1 MQVENASPQVAGPSL
16 KSIALGALV
25 LALAVLAAY
34 AVVREMRLAKQP
46 DVQVAAPMGEQAQ
59 RPAMSADEERYAR
72 DLWQIHEPVR
82 TAAVRMSFAGI
93 SYKLGEID
101 KVEFK
106 KRVSAVTDI
115 YRDAGVKMR
124 RLQPPAPLAALHAEY
139 VGALQSYQDA
149 SVEMAKAVKP
159 GGGDENLIKA
169 QGMSEQASTTLLKV
183 GETLWPGEYKPN

>member
-1 MQVENASPQVAGPSL
+1 MQAENASPQVAGPSL

-25 LALAVLAAY
+25 LVLAAMAAY

-46 DVQVAAPMGEQAQ
+46 DAQVAAPMGEQPQ
-59 RPAMSADEERYAR
+59 RPAMSAEDERYAR

-82 TAAVRMSFAGI
+82 TAAVRMSFTGI

-101 KVEFK
+101 KTEFR
-106 KRVSAVTDI
+106 KRVSALTET
-115 YRDAGVKMR
+115 YRDAGTKIR
-124 RLQPPAPLAALHAEY
+124 GIQPPASLASLHAEY
-139 VGALQSYQDA
+139 VDALQAYLDA
-149 SVEMAKAVKP
+149 SIEMAKAAKT

-169 QGMSEQASTTLLKV
+169 QAMSERASTTLLKV